1 MIERDYRPVRRNGKE
16 KDATRKAY
24 EDWYRSLSAT
34 IELEDTEPA
43 ITRLMVDG
51 RGLLW
56 VLSARGVHE
65 QPVGIMA
72 TYDVFDANGRFV
84 RQVAV
89 KCDGDGR
96 YDDLFFLGE
105 ERLLLITGAYEAAV
119 ALRGIP
125 LIRDDTADPTP
136 MEVICLDLVD

>member
-1 MIERDYRPVRRNGKE
+1 
-16 KDATRKAY
+16 
-24 EDWYRSLSAT
+24 
-34 IELEDTEPA
+34 
-43 ITRLMVDG
+43 MVDG

-105 ERLLLITGAYEAAV
+105 ERLLLITGAYEVAL

-136 MEVICLDLVD
+136 TEVICLDLVD